1 MAGDFWIFA
10 TKKCFK
16 VAALFRRIDMIAD
29 IVTFIDENK
38 PNTAEIINE

>member
-1 MAGDFWIFA
+1 VIFGFLPQ
-10 TKKCFK
+10 KKCFK